1 MKNNYNRIV
10 LILIVVSL
18 LVFLA
23 GLSGRGI
30 TLKYLFNYLLVNPVK
45 SLMYSIREMGKD
57 ISTNVALIKSK
68 TEIDAENRKLKEENE
83 LLNARLKL
91 LIDNYYEN
99 QQLKEELK
107 VKQQNPFKFDH
118 ARVIGFD
125 YINQYF
131 YIDLGSSSGI
141 NKNMPV
147 ALTYDGEL
155 INLVGVVCDVSPFSS
170 RVMLSINPFFKV
182 GVRNLGK
189 ASYEVAT
196 GNSENLI
203 ITTIL
208 SSVRVSLGDV
218 YVTSGISSIYPE
230 NLVVGKVVKID
241 EKSSVERDIYLK
253 PLVDLKSLTYVMVIT
268 GND

>member
-1 MKNNYNRIV
+1 MKNKYNKIV
-10 LILIVVSL
+10 LILIIVSL
-18 LVFLA
+18 FVFLA

-30 TLKYLFNYLLVNPVK
+30 TLKYMFNYLLVNPVK
-45 SLMYSIREMGKD
+45 SLMYTIRETGKN
-57 ISTNVALIKSK
+57 ISANIALIKSK
-68 TEIDAENRKLKEENE
+68 TGIDAENKKLKEEND
-83 LLNARLKL
+83 LLSARLKL
-91 LIDNYYEN
+91 LVDNYYEN

-107 VKQQNPFKFDH
+107 VKQQNPFKFEH

-125 YINQYF
+125 YINYYF

-141 NKNMPV
+141 GKNMPV

-155 INLVGVVCDVSPFSS
+155 INLVGVVSDVSPFSS
-170 RVMLSINPFFKV
+170 RVMLSTNPYFKV

-189 ASYEVAT
+189 ANYEVAT
-196 GNSENLI
+196 GNSENLK

-208 SSVRVSLGDV
+208 SSVKVSLGDV

-253 PLVDLKSLTYVMVIT
+253 PLVDLESIMYVMVIT